1 MPFPRIL
8 PIAGLRSAASGRRL
22 PLVALALVAA
32 EALLRALGG
41 GSLALTFAVLVLAP
55 GLALTPLLPAAVRR
69 VPLATV
75 AAAPALG
82 FAATSVL
89 LISMSRVGIPLEA
102 WPARAAIAALC
113 LLGLAWRAGEA
124 STRTTLGEAAAL
136 AGALAVGVLLQ
147 WRVIGEVPVP
157 GNDWA
162 KYLLYAE
169 EIRRQGSLLID
180 NPYWMLGMPFR
191 EDPATPA
198 VYAAALEMSG
208 APAGALVHGVWL
220 FATMGVLAVFA
231 LVRSA
236 WGPVAGCLAAAL
248 YAVLPVNQNILGW
261 HGLANV
267 AAFAVLALVL
277 TFVVD
282 VLRRRE
288 APEPTPWAQHAG
300 LGLAL
305 VALPA
310 THALTTAVGVAAL
323 VPVALIALLASPA
336 RERRRLAVAGGSA
349 AVAFL
354 VLGALVLSDLLIRR
368 RTFGGTQ
375 DFTAYLST
383 KVNLGLTLR
392 DLSIPFAIAA
402 AVALG
407 AFLVRLRA
415 DRRLWPFFA
424 LCVAAVLLAY
434 SWVVA
439 FPLSYLRMVYF
450 LPLALV
456 PLVAVGLAG
465 IRRGAIAGAVLA
477 VVVAGLAWVQGP
489 NVREFYA
496 FSDRASLRGLDVVAA
511 RLRPGEVVVT
521 DRCWSFLATWLLQ
534 TRTLPALASAD
545 IGPAAEVPFAR
556 QGRAILQGSEAGRER
571 ARRLGVRFILVD
583 PTCVGVDGRA
593 IPPPVVGDVVYLSRR
608 LAVLELGAAP

>member
-1 MPFPRIL
+1 M
-8 PIAGLRSAASGRRL
+8 SARRL
-22 PLVALALVAA
+22 PVLALALVAF
-32 EALLRALGG
+32 EALVQALGA
-41 GSLALTFAVLVLAP
+41 GSLALAFAVLIVAP

-75 AAAPALG
+75 AAAPTLG
-82 FAATSVL
+82 FAATGVL

-102 WPARAAIAALC
+102 WSARAAVAALC
-113 LLGLAWRAGEA
+113 LVGLAWRPGDEGERERTSPGEA
-124 STRTTLGEAAAL
+124 VALAAAL
-136 AGALAVGVLLQ
+136 VIGVVLQ
-147 WRVIGEVPVP
+147 GRVIGEAPVP

-180 NPYWMLGMPFR
+180 NPYWMLGVPFR

-198 VYAAALEMSG
+198 VYGVALELSG
-208 APAGALVHGVWL
+208 APAGALVHGIWL

-248 YAVLPVNQNILGW
+248 YAVLPINQNILGW

-267 AAFAVLALVL
+267 AAFALLALVL

-288 APEPTPWAQHAG
+288 TPEPTPWAQHAG

-305 VALPA
+305 LALAA
-310 THALTTAVGVAAL
+310 THALSGAIAVVAI
-323 VPVALIALLASPA
+323 VPVAVIALIAA
-336 RERRRLAVAGGSA
+336 RAHERRRLLVAGGTA
-349 AVAFL
+349 AAAFL
-354 VLGALVLSDLLIRR
+354 ALGALVLSDLVVRQ

-375 DFTAYLST
+375 DFTAYLGT
-383 KVNLGLTLR
+383 KVDLGLALR
-392 DLSIPFAIAA
+392 DLSIPFAVVAA
-402 AVALG
+402 LALG

-415 DRRLWPFFA
+415 DRRLWPF
-424 LCVAAVLLAY
+424 VAISVVAVALAY
-434 SWVVA
+434 SWVVE

-456 PLVAVGLAG
+456 PLVAVALAG
-465 IRRGAIAGAVLA
+465 LRRGAAAGAVLA
-477 VVVAGLAWVQGP
+477 VVIAVLAWVQAP

-511 RLRPGEVVVT
+511 RLAPGEVVVT

-556 QGRAILQGSEAGRER
+556 QARTIIRGSAAGRRR
-571 ARRLGVRFILVD
+571 AQQLGVRYVLVD
-583 PTCVGVDGRA
+583 PTCTGVDGRP
-593 IPPPVVGDVVYLSRR
+593 IPPPLVGDVVYVSRR
-608 LAVLELGAAP
+608 LAVLELGAAR